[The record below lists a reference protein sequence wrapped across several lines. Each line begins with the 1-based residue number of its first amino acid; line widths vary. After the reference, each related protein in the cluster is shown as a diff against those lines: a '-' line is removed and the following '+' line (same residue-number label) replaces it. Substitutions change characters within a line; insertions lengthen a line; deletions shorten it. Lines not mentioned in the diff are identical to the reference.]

1 MAAVGMSRRTQGPRV
16 LSARILTA
24 HFVPELFATSQ
35 DEWLCPAATDGRDRR
50 HSERSNP
57 GQDPAQPSQ
66 RPREQVGPGGAA
78 GNRVVADSPPSGAGL
93 WSLGREAWGA

>member
-1 MAAVGMSRRTQGPRV
+1 MTAAGMSRRTQGSRA

-24 HFVPELFATSQ
+24 HFVPEPFATSQ
-35 DEWLCPAATDGRDRR
+35 DEEWLCPAATDGRDRR

-66 RPREQVGPGGAA
+66 RPREQVEPGGAA
-78 GNRVVADSPPSGAGL
+78 GNRVVADSPSGAGL
-93 WSLGREAWGA
+93 WSQSRKARGA